1 MISHYKKS
9 EAKERCSVS
18 HRNPIKVNR
27 EGMSL
32 RIACNLFIFFVR
44 IYHQY
49 LKWDIK
55 TQTRIMKLT
64 SYANILIKENDFL
77 TTTQLQVWKKRR
89 QKIYRKLRK
98 NKSETDVSVNS
109 SFCLFLTTVSDGLY
123 SDPMTSRLDYCTS
136 DPNYM
141 EFNNSSIAVSLT
153 SRKDRDTGC
162 GLLSLSL

>member
-55 TQTRIMKLT
+55 NPNPNNE
-64 SYANILIKENDFL
+64 ANFIRKHFNQRQWLHNSKSG
-77 TTTQLQVWKKRR
+77 KRGG

-109 SFCLFLTTVSDGLY
+109 SFCVFLNTVSDGLY

>member
-49 LKWDIK
+49 LKRDIK
-55 TQTRIMKLT
+55 TQTPIMKLT
-64 SYANILIKENDFL
+64 SYANILIKDNDY
-77 TTTQLQVWKKRR
+77 TTPSLEKEEAKNLSKTKK
-89 QKIYRKLRK
+89 K
-98 NKSETDVSVNS
+98 
-109 SFCLFLTTVSDGLY
+109 
-123 SDPMTSRLDYCTS
+123 
-136 DPNYM
+136 
-141 EFNNSSIAVSLT
+141 
-153 SRKDRDTGC
+153 
-162 GLLSLSL
+162 

>member
-55 TQTRIMKLT
+55 NPNPNNE
-64 SYANILIKENDFL
+64 ANFIRKHFNQRQWFL
-77 TTTQLQVWKKRR
+77 NYHTTPSLKKRR
-89 QKIYRKLRK
+89 QNIYRKLRK

-109 SFCLFLTTVSDGLY
+109 SFCVFLNTVSDGLY

-153 SRKDRDTGC
+153 SRKDRGTGC
-162 GLLSLSL
+162 GLLLLSL